1 MDNAILTEHK
11 LRNGLHTLL
20 LIGGM
25 ALILALS
32 ASFLFGGGVGVWVAG
47 LVALM
52 LFLAPRMSPA
62 MVLGLYRAHPLS
74 PGEAPDLYAVV
85 AELARRAGL
94 PRMPALYYLPSTV
107 MNAFTMGSREDAA
120 MVVTDGL
127 LRRLSLREL
136 VGVLAHETSHVR
148 NNDVRVMGLADVV
161 GRLTRIL
168 SLMGQLLILVS
179 LPMMLFTPG
188 DIPWAGFL
196 LLVFAPSLSA
206 LLQLALSR
214 TREFDADLDAARLTG
229 DPAGLASALAKLE
242 RYQGG
247 LLERILLPG
256 RRNPNPS
263 LLRTHPET
271 KERIDRLMALKP
283 GPLEAQVYPRR
294 LEDGL
299 GDLITG
305 PYAVVTR
312 RPSHHRLFGLWY

>member
-1 MDNAILTEHK
+1 MDDTIVIGHK
-11 LRNGLHTLL
+11 FRNGLHTLL

-32 ASFLFGGGVGVWVAG
+32 AGFLFGGGVVVWVAG
-47 LVALM
+47 LVVLM
-52 LFLAPRMSPA
+52 LFLAPRVSPA
-62 MVLGLYRAHPLS
+62 MVLGLYRARRLT

-136 VGVLAHETSHVR
+136 IAVLAHETSHVR
-148 NNDVRVMGLADVV
+148 NNDTRVMGLADVV

-168 SLMGQLLILVS
+168 SLIGQFLILVS
-179 LPMMLFTPG
+179 LPLMLFSPEG
-188 DIPWAGFL
+188 IPWAGFL

-229 DPAGLASALAKLE
+229 DPAGLASALEKLE

-256 RRNPNPS
+256 RHNPNPS

-271 KERIDRLMALKP
+271 EERIDRLLALKP
-283 GPLEAQVYPRR
+283 GSREEKIYPMHREDR
-294 LEDGL
+294 LQDMMP
-299 GDLITG
+299 DR
-305 PYAVVTR
+305 YAVVTR
-312 RPSHHRLFGLWY
+312 RPSHHRWFGLWY